1 MDVYASERTKRMAAR
16 VSEWVQDNETLAPY
30 QQKSCSSLTH
40 SVLLQR
46 YVWEKMALSAS
57 GPYLYGVNV
66 RTLRI

>member
-1 MDVYASERTKRMAAR
+1 MCMHQRERSEWLRG